1 MKILKIG
8 ALVERVEYQIIQS
21 KRLGD
26 YSFFFLSLWYW
37 LEHDKCLT
45 RFPQIV
51 VICSFNSGVKRIR
64 YNSTS
69 QDIKSEYL

>member
-1 MKILKIG
+1 MKILKID

-26 YSFFFLSLWYW
+26 YSFLLSLWYW

-45 RFPQIV
+45 RFPQMSV
-51 VICSFNSGVKRIR
+51 LCTFNSGVKRIR
-64 YNSTS
+64 YSSTL